1 MIWPIISKDSFI
13 SYNSMSNFYAPA
25 IPTAPLIPLSLCIGT
40 ASLER
45 PIYNHFIYFFLAMLG
60 LRGSMGFSLV
70 VGRGATVQSQ
80 PVGFSLWWLLS
91 LWRTRSTVC
100 GLSSCGFWALECRLE
115 SWRTGFVAPQRVR
128 SSRTRDQSRVSCI
141 GQQIFVFTTE
151 LPGKPQNAC
160 FTSDHLAN
168 SISLIRDKL
177 IYSVSKYLLSVFLG
191 TTIDT
196 GYYFFSVTLLQDLS
210 TRLKY

>member
-115 SWRTGFVAPQRVR
+115 SWRTQHNGFHETQ
-128 SSRTRDQSRVSCI
+128 SS
-141 GQQIFVFTTE
+141 
-151 LPGKPQNAC
+151 LKPLSEAL
-160 FTSDHLAN
+160 FHIIHTL
-168 SISLIRDKL
+168 L
-177 IYSVSKYLLSVFLG
+177 IYMV
-191 TTIDT
+191 
-196 GYYFFSVTLLQDLS
+196 S
-210 TRLKY
+210 TRENRYKGCLGLEKMNNIHISTQMNPKGESY